1 MNRKR
6 KDNPRLCIS
15 HVPLILLML
24 CLYVKGGFV
33 VFFFSF
39 FSIIFFVFPMLQQKH
54 VLCNERN
61 VLSMRLE
68 LYKYIEY
75 HCICES
81 DEFSHGSWKP
91 NDKKS
96 CGTLEILTVGIL
108 KSLK

>member
-1 MNRKR
+1 
-6 KDNPRLCIS
+6 
-15 HVPLILLML
+15 
-24 CLYVKGGFV
+24 
-33 VFFFSF
+33 
-39 FSIIFFVFPMLQQKH
+39 MLQQKH

-61 VLSMRLE
+61 MLSMRLE

-81 DEFSHGSWKP
+81 DEFSHRFWKP

-108 KSLK
+108 KSLKQDIKSRKYCLFFDLKRDYQIKFHLQKDYAQRNQEVNIKI